1 MTEASQ
7 PIDPQFLA
15 SIEQAAA
22 SVKAVHDFANE
33 IPTKRQE
40 IQSVIEGVKS
50 QKKTWEDLFDN
61 FSTKKQELDNIL
73 SEIHQA
79 QSTYANA
86 KPNAD
91 SQMAHIQ
98 AIVGQSDDSKRRI
111 DETEVHIGQQKAK
124 IDSDTETVGQTKER
138 FDDLKSQADKL
149 HAELS
154 SQQATLQSQITDI
167 QSKLLSLNN
176 LEQEL
181 VTLKANAQTA
191 QSEAEAANQNIQG
204 QHQIFQTSIEQTNQK
219 LAELNEKQGSL
230 ENAINNI
237 EAKNTEISGLH
248 KTLFVES
255 RGPDNRHI
263 PSIKVQ
269 IDNFKELCKATYEEA
284 KEGVGRQDM
293 ELKNFS
299 AEQKIKFDELYNAL
313 NDKINS
319 LLPGAGAAGLA
330 SSYYEAKMR
339 YSTTNDLSSLDDNA
353 SKRMKLKWQDF
364 VNQFA
369 EYSFN
374 MFLFIAPLV
383 ALIVLF
389 PDFHAPDAFKDNPY
403 AILFYKVTLTIPFF
417 IISSYGVLNILKT
430 KQLFE
435 EYNHK
440 QRVMQLYH
448 GFKKEIDM
456 LGNAD
461 LKKKLLDVM
470 LDVVKEKPSG
480 KSNRGYRFFFFGKP
494 LDKLLDKL
502 STDKE

>member
-1 MTEASQ
+1 MSELQQ
-7 PIDPQFLA
+7 PIDPQYVA

-22 SVKAVHDFANE
+22 SVKAVHEFASE

-40 IQSVIEGVKS
+40 IQTAINDVQS
-50 QKKTWEDLFDN
+50 QKRTWDELFAN
-61 FSTKKQELDNIL
+61 FSAKKQELDKVL
-73 SEIHQA
+73 AEIHQA

-86 KPNAD
+86 RPNAD
-91 SQMAHIQ
+91 AQIAHIQ
-98 AIVGQSDDSKRRI
+98 TVASQSDEVKKRI
-111 DETEVHIGQQKAK
+111 DADEVHIGKQKAK
-124 IDSDTETVGQTKER
+124 IDSDTETVEQTKER

-154 SQQATLQSQITDI
+154 SQQANLQSQITDI
-167 QSKLLSLNN
+167 QSKLAILNN

-181 VTLKANAQTA
+181 LGLKSSAQTS
-191 QSEAEAANQNIQG
+191 QSEAEAANQNIQE
-204 QHQIFQTSIEQTNQK
+204 QHQTFQTSIEQTNQK
-219 LAELNEKQGSL
+219 LTELNEKQGSL

-269 IDNFKELCKATYEEA
+269 IDNFKELCKATHEEA
-284 KEGVGRQDM
+284 KEGVSRQDM

-339 YSTTNDLSSLDDNA
+339 YSTTNDLSSLDDDV

-369 EYSFN
+369 EYSLN
-374 MFLFIAPLV
+374 MILFIAPLV

-480 KSNRGYRFFFFGKP
+480 RSNRGYRFFFFGKP
-494 LDKLLDKL
+494 LDKFLDKL